1 MHNTLFTFLQHKEGW
16 GGLMKILV
24 TGGAGFI
31 ASHLVDNLIAKGHDV
46 IIVDNLST
54 GREENI
60 NPKARFYK
68 VDICNAA
75 ALADILDKERPD
87 VINHHAA
94 HADVRKSVE
103 MPAYDANIN
112 ILGSLN
118 LCQLSMKYQVKKFIY
133 ASTGGAVYGEP
144 KRMPVTEESPI
155 EPLSQYGV
163 SKHTVEH
170 YLSVFNKLY
179 HMNFTILRYPNV
191 YGPRQ
196 SPYGEAG
203 VVAIFSE
210 HILNNKRPTIF
221 GDGSKTRN
229 YVFVADIIEANLKAL
244 EKEGNGEIFNLGWGL
259 EISDL
264 AVFQAI
270 RDALNSKIE
279 PIFGNKRNGE
289 IERICLDS
297 TKAMKILHWT
307 PKINFKEGIKLAT
320 HYYKQLNNA

>member
-1 MHNTLFTFLQHKEGW
+1 
-16 GGLMKILV
+16 MKILV

-60 NPKARFYK
+60 NSKARFYK
-68 VDICNAA
+68 VDICNDA
-75 ALADILDKERPD
+75 ALADIFDKERPE
-87 VINHHAA
+87 VVNHHAA

-144 KRMPVTEESPI
+144 KCMPVTEESPI

-221 GDGSKTRN
+221 GDGSKTRD

-264 AVFQAI
+264 AVFQVI

-297 TKAMKILHWT
+297 TKAMKTLHWM
-307 PKINFKEGIKLAT
+307 PKINFKEGIKLTT